1 MVSPSGAKRA
11 LRTSP
16 RRKVRRW
23 NDASVTCSFI
33 IRLAKYQPANAA
45 PAMETM

>member
-16 RRKVRRW
+16 RRKVNRL
-23 NDASVTCSFI
+23 NDASVTFSFI
-33 IRLAKYQPANAA
+33 ILFAKYQPANAA
-45 PAMETM
+45 PAMETT